1 MADQQLAGQPA
12 GAAAAT
18 ADSYAA
24 AFPGGIT
31 DAERRRLD
39 LQTELYGRLSAWT
52 LDALGLGL
60 GPGQPAVLPR
70 PEWHE
75 PEPLPRTVTA
85 RAHRAERARQLR
97 ANGLPWQR
105 SGHPRRENFQLCA
118 GQ

>member
-39 LQTELYGRLSAWT
+39 LQTELYGRLSAWH
-52 LDALGLGL
+52 
-60 GPGQPAVLPR
+60 PAVVQAAGRMEGPSHDR
-70 PEWHE
+70 HHAQGGTSAAG
-75 PEPLPRTVTA
+75 RCA
-85 RAHRAERARQLR
+85 RERDLHLIVRL
-97 ANGLPWQR
+97 QR
-105 SGHPRRENFQLCA
+105 R
-118 GQ
+118 